1 MKIDNLSSFLFCS
14 YRFQFPFYW
23 VFPQI
28 LGPEFIQYSSMLLVR
43 KMNLE
48 REEGEITEY
57 EDISSDEEILLRQRI
72 AEIEAINLE
81 LACLS
86 DKGGWP

>member
-1 MKIDNLSSFLFCS
+1 
-14 YRFQFPFYW
+14 
-23 VFPQI
+23 
-28 LGPEFIQYSSMLLVR
+28 
-43 KMNLE
+43 MNLE

-81 LACLS
+81 LASLS
-86 DKGGWP
+86 DKGGW